1 MPSRNSIANACELAS
16 FSPNDTGPAWSA
28 VRSFISHA
36 TPQPDAD
43 KSEEAEPCPGSAPYC
58 LRNGNR
64 RQRFASKRHKKGAAV
79 AGGSK
84 VITGRRQTEWTGATQ
99 CP

>member
-1 MPSRNSIANACELAS
+1 MPSRNSVANAAELAS
-16 FSPNDTGPAWSA
+16 FSPNDTGAASSA
-28 VRSFISHA
+28 VRSTIVNASPRLKGKIARHV
-36 TPQPDAD
+36 
-43 KSEEAEPCPGSAPYC
+43 PGSPARLPQS
-58 LRNGNR
+58 LQNGNR
-64 RQRFASKRHKKGAAV
+64 AGGLKRDKKRAAV